1 MYPIDVMPLPGD
13 LNGVADKLDIKRDRA
28 GFATF
33 PHQLPLASTR
43 VVPRLYCTDEKTS
56 HALGDFFWKPSLNIL
71 PMDLDQAAAFVIVYT
86 QQMRK
91 AEVRAHT
98 IWIPTRQ
105 NQERLT
111 VLRLYVR
118 ANGTFE
124 LFAYAPDDPSSWAG
138 GDDYLVAY
146 HMFGT

>member
-1 MYPIDVMPLPGD
+1 MKPMDVMTLPGD
-13 LNGVADKLDIKRDRA
+13 LNGVADQLNIKRDRI
-28 GFATF
+28 GFAMF
-33 PHQLPLASTR
+33 PHLLPLASPR
-43 VVPRLYCTDEKTS
+43 VVPRLCCTEKHPS
-56 HALGDFFWKPSLNIL
+56 YALSDLFEHASLNTV
-71 PMDLDQAAAFVIVYT
+71 PMHLDQAAAFVIGYT
-86 QQMRK
+86 RQMRK
-91 AEVRAHT
+91 EEARAHT

-118 ANGTFE
+118 ANGSFE

-146 HMFGT
+146 HTFGG

>member
-1 MYPIDVMPLPGD
+1 MYPIDVMNLPGD
-13 LNGVADKLDIKRDRA
+13 LNGLADKLGRKRDRT
-28 GFATF
+28 GFAMF
-33 PHQLPLASTR
+33 QHQLPLASAR
-43 VVPRLYCTDEKTS
+43 VVPRLYCTDKHPS
-56 HALGDFFWKPSLNIL
+56 YALSDLFEHTSLNTVA
-71 PMDLDQAAAFVIVYT
+71 MHLDQAAAFVIGYT

-91 AEVRAHT
+91 EEARAHT

-124 LFAYAPDDPSSWAG
+124 LFAYAPDDPSTWAG

-146 HMFGT
+146 HTFGA